1 MEQIDVIITQLLW
14 DEWNVNHIARHNVV
28 PAEVQTALNDPDA
41 VFIKAKQ
48 SRVMVLGRANTR
60 LLAVIL
66 NEQETSGVYYVITA
80 RDMSKK
86 ERAFYRTRKE
96 NRHE

>member
-1 MEQIDVIITQLLW
+1 MEQIEVIITQLLW
-14 DEWNVNHIARHNVV
+14 DEWNTDHIARHNVV
-28 PAEVQTALNDPDA
+28 PAEVETALSDLNA

-48 SRVMVLGRANTR
+48 SRVMVLGRADAR
-60 LLAVIL
+60 LLAVVL
-66 NEQETSGVYYVITA
+66 NEQETTGVHYVITA